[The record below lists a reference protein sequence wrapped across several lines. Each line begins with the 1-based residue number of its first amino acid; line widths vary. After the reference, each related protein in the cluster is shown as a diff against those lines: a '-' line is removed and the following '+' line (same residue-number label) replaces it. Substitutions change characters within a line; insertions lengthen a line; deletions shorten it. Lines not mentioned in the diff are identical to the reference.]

1 MGDMVNTAISADIS
15 YTLFYYETVKTYS
28 HIKECIITEDISN
41 STFQGDLEYV
51 KVDGEIM
58 NCSFFSLKGTSLQY
72 MEFKD
77 PMRSMTVLDNL
88 TPSSA

>member
-1 MGDMVNTAISADIS
+1 MGNMVNTTVSANIS

-28 HIKECIITEDISN
+28 HISECIINKNISN

-58 NCSFFSLKGTSLQY
+58 NCTFFSLKGTSVQY
-72 MEFKD
+72 MEFKND
-77 PMRSMTVLDNL
+77 MRSMTVLDNL

>member
-28 HIKECIITEDISN
+28 HIKECIITKDISN